1 MKKKHW
7 IWIAVFVVLCILMPF
22 LIEWLYRIGDSFP
35 LIHTIYSAS
44 DVLGY
49 VSGVIGLVISMVAI
63 FLSLRAEEHDLG
75 IRHAI
80 TVGKNNKE
88 AIEIQIIN
96 NSTFDCNIDSVELC
110 NKRQRIYCHIISSPP
125 FTVKAKGHTDFT
137 VEAERIERLFQS
149 MGMRQNRRK
158 AKYCIRLS
166 LNKSVYISAA
176 ELVRYLESAK
186 EIAGR
191 AG

>member
-1 MKKKHW
+1 MNK
-7 IWIAVFVVLCILMPF
+7 M
-22 LIEWLYRIGDSFP
+22 GDS
-35 LIHTIYSAS
+35 
-44 DVLGY
+44 
-49 VSGVIGLVISMVAI
+49 
-63 FLSLRAEEHDLG
+63 
-75 IRHAI
+75 
-80 TVGKNNKE
+80 
-88 AIEIQIIN
+88 
-96 NSTFDCNIDSVELC
+96 
-110 NKRQRIYCHIISSPP
+110 
-125 FTVKAKGHTDFT
+125 TVKAKGHTDFT

-166 LNKSVYISAA
+166 LNKSVYFSAA